1 MFKSTLAGVATLA
14 LAIIPVA
21 AFGAAAHAAPVAIQ
35 ASDIDTLSPE
45 GAQTFQQ
52 RADAATRKFC
62 RTATAGQPGLREKAA
77 CKAAVQAEISEKF
90 AARNTAL
97 AAQRQAN
104 TLASR

>member
-21 AFGAAAHAAPVAIQ
+21 ALATAAHAAPVTIRA
-35 ASDIDTLSPE
+35 ADIDTLSPE
-45 GAQTFQQ
+45 GVQAFHQ
-52 RADAATRKFC
+52 RAEAAARKFC
-62 RTATAGQPGLREKAA
+62 RAETLNQRSLVANARCME
-77 CKAAVQAEISEKF
+77 AVRVEISEKF

>member
-21 AFGAAAHAAPVAIQ
+21 ALATAAHAAPVTIRA
-35 ASDIDTLSPE
+35 ADIDTLSPE
-45 GAQTFQQ
+45 GA
-52 RADAATRKFC
+52 RAFHDRAEAAARKFC
-62 RTATAGQPGLREKAA
+62 RAETLNQRSLVANARCME
-77 CKAAVQAEISEKF
+77 AVQVEIAEKF